1 MLQEKKIAIIGCGN
15 IGSAIADGMA
25 KTESVKNSDVYLTRR
40 KTEALQ
46 KFADKGFKVTSDNK
60 EAVRNSEII
69 IIGITPQQL
78 NSLLEEIKDELVE
91 NKHVIFSVVSGATI
105 EQIKGKIDGKV
116 SVLRVMPNLALAIQQ
131 SMTCLSGENN
141 DSDEMKIAKDLFDKM
156 GKTIVIDEELM
167 VPATALVACGI
178 AFFMRAIRA
187 ASQGGIEIG
196 FHSEEALFMSA
207 QTALGAAQ
215 LLLTDEAHPEREV
228 DKVTTPR
235 GCTIVGLN
243 QMEHS
248 GFSSS
253 LIKGIVMSA
262 EKAETLYNGK
272 I

>member
-1 MLQEKKIAIIGCGN
+1 MLQKKKIAIIGCGN
-15 IGSAIADGMA
+15 IGSAIADGIA
-25 KTESVKNSDVYLTRR
+25 KTDSIKNQNVYLTNR
-40 KTEALQ
+40 KIELIRKYEDQ
-46 KFADKGFKVTSDNK
+46 KFHITLDNL
-60 EAVRNSEII
+60 EAINKSEII
-69 IIGITPQQL
+69 ILAVTPQQL
-78 NSLLEEIKDELVE
+78 DSVLEEIKEKLVAS
-91 NKHVIFSVVSGATI
+91 KHTIFSVVSGATI
-105 EQIKGKIDGKV
+105 KQIKEKIGSKIKV
-116 SVLRVMPNLALAIQQ
+116 VRVMPNIALAIQE
-131 SMTCLSGENN
+131 SMTCLCAEDNESMEI
-141 DSDEMKIAKDLFDKM
+141 ELAKSLFNKM
-156 GKTIVIDEELM
+156 GKTIVIEEELM

-207 QTALGAAQ
+207 QTALGAAR
-215 LLLTDEAHPEREV
+215 LLLNNDTHPERAV

-262 EKAETLYNGK
+262 EKANTLYNGK
-272 I
+272 E